1 MWTRRTVVSCMF
13 LVTFMVSAGSAA
25 AQSKGIGIR
34 AGVSAEPDQFYIGAH
49 MNVTEIVEN
58 FWFRPNAELG
68 FGNNLTLLALNPEFV
83 YNIRIKSRV
92 WTPYIGGGPSLLVG
106 SFDSPNGRS
115 SDVGGGFNFVGGIQ
129 QKKGF
134 MAEIKIGAF
143 DSPDFKL
150 GVGWT
155 W

>member
-1 MWTRRTVVSCMF
+1 MF
-13 LVTFMVSAGSAA
+13 LITFMISAGTAA
-25 AQSKGIGIR
+25 AQSKGIGVR

-49 MNVTEIVEN
+49 MNVKEIVEN

-83 YNIRIKSRV
+83 YNLRIKSRE
-92 WTPYIGGGPSLLVG
+92 WTPYLGAGPSFLVG
-106 SFDSPNGRS
+106 SFDTPGGRS
-115 SDVGGGFNFVGGIQ
+115 TDTAGGFNFVGGIQ
-129 QKKGF
+129 QRKGF

>member
-1 MWTRRTVVSCMF
+1 
-13 LVTFMVSAGSAA
+13 MVAAGTAS

-58 FWFRPNAELG
+58 FWFRPNAEVG
-68 FGNNLTLLALNPEFV
+68 FGNHLTLLTLNPEFV
-83 YNIRIKSRV
+83 YNLRIKSKD
-92 WTPYIGGGPSLLVG
+92 WTPYLGGGPSLLIG
-106 SFDSPNGRS
+106 SVDTGSGRNT
-115 SDVGGGFNFVGGIQ
+115 DTGGGFNFVGGIQ
-129 QKKGF
+129 QRKGF